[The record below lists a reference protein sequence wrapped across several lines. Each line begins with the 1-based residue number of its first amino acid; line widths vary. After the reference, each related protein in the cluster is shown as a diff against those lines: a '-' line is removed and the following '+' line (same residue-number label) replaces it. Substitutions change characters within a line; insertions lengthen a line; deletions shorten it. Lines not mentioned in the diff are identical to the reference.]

1 MNKTVKL
8 NNIIRVFHCIKQMN
22 KSNCINYIPAS
33 KENTYKI
40 FNSTNIPVANG
51 WVATTQTAEQLLYT
65 CHRRDVQS
73 PNWAVF
79 TDAMRCDSYC
89 AKTRCEK

>member
-8 NNIIRVFHCIKQMN
+8 NNIIRVFHRIKQMN
-22 KSNCINYIPAS
+22 KSNCINYIPVS
-33 KENTYKI
+33 KENTYKY
-40 FNSTNIPVANG
+40 FNGADIPVANV
-51 WVATTQTAEQLLYT
+51 WVAGRDLVEQIIHT
-65 CHRRDVQS
+65 CHRRDVPS

-89 AKTRCEK
+89 AKTTC